1 MFIAITIL
9 LLLIGLGKP
18 ISENLASMHLS
29 APCHM
34 TVFIMKTFTELVF
47 ILTMLSNGRCQEI
60 CRSSDHGCPIEFSVY
75 RYPDMNNIR
84 ARRRSDDRMGRP
96 AMRPYSF
103 LGQMNWSMT
112 DTGTWRE
119 GPTMIAGAN
128 IPLTCG

>member
-1 MFIAITIL
+1 
-9 LLLIGLGKP
+9 
-18 ISENLASMHLS
+18 
-29 APCHM
+29 
-34 TVFIMKTFTELVF
+34 MKTFTELLF

-75 RYPDMNNIR
+75 RYPDMNSIR
-84 ARRRSDDRMGRP
+84 ARRRSDDRMVRP

-119 GPTMIAGAN
+119 GPTMIVGAN
-128 IPLTCG
+128 IPTDLCRDGETPNHLRVSLLSYNDPCHLALKTMP